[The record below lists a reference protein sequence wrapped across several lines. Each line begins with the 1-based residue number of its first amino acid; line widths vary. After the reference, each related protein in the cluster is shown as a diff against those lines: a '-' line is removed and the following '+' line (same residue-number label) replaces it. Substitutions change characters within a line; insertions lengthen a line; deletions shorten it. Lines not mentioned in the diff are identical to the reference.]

1 MTRGKRICLWGFLGF
16 IAVIAALVVFIA
28 TFDWNRVKPTINEK
42 VSTELGRP
50 FAINGDLQVFWRTEP
65 EEGGWRAYV
74 PWPHFSAADITL
86 GNPEWAAGK
95 TRSALSSKNQF
106 ASLEKVEFR
115 LAPLPLLWQTVRIPQ
130 IVLTRPSADLLRLAD
145 GRATWTF
152 ELPKKE
158 EDPDAMPEKSSWTLD
173 IGEIGF
179 DKGSVTL
186 DDQTL
191 KTRLELVVDP
201 LGKPVPFG
209 QLAGKALAGGD
220 KAATQDYVFG
230 WKLKGQYKGLPLNG
244 SGKVGGMLALQDA
257 AKPFPVQADVSAGST
272 RASIVGTLVDPLN
285 LGALD
290 LRLKLAGS
298 SMANLFP
305 LTGVTLPDTPAYE
318 TDGRL
323 KAELHDPAGAQFH
336 YENFNGKV
344 GDSDLHGD
352 LLFVNRQPRPKLSG
366 KLRSEQLRM
375 ADLGP
380 LIGADSNKE
389 KQARGQSTRQPA
401 DKVLPVEEFRTERWR
416 AMDADVEFTGKRIV
430 HSDKLPISDLYTHLV
445 LSDGLL
451 TLEPL
456 RFGVAGGTLDSHIRL
471 DGGKTPLQSK
481 VQLQA
486 RSFKLKELFPSFAPM
501 QSSFGELNGDA
512 ALTGTG
518 NSVATILAGANGEM
532 KLLINDGRISRS
544 LMEIAGLNVGN
555 YVVNKLFGDD
565 EVKINCAAADVG
577 ITNGLAK
584 PRVFA
589 FDTENAII
597 TVDGTANF
605 ANEQLDLD
613 ITPQSKGMRIFSLR
627 SPLYVQGTFKN
638 PKAGVHV
645 VPLAARGAGMV
656 ALGVAVAPA
665 AALLALIAP
674 SKQDDNQCAAL
685 LEQMKQPAKAPAPAK
700 RK

>member
-1 MTRGKRICLWGFLGF
+1 MTRGKRICLWSFTGF

-42 VSTELGRP
+42 VSAELGRP

-65 EEGGWRAYV
+65 AEGGWRAYV
-74 PWPHFSAADITL
+74 PWPHFSAQDITL
-86 GNPEWAAGK
+86 GNPDWAAGK
-95 TRSALSSKNQF
+95 TRAPNF

-158 EDPDAMPEKSSWTLD
+158 EDPNAMPEHSSWKLD

-179 DKGSVTL
+179 DKGSVSL
-186 DDQTL
+186 DDQSL
-191 KTRLELVVDP
+191 KTRLELLVDP
-201 LGKPVPFG
+201 LGRPVPFG

-230 WKLKGQYKGLPLNG
+230 WKLKGQYKGLPLAG
-244 SGKVGGMLALQDA
+244 AGKVGGVLALQDA

-272 RASIVGTLVDPLN
+272 RASIVGTLTDPLN

-290 LRLKLAGS
+290 LRLQLAGT

-323 KAELHDPAGAQFH
+323 KAELHDSGGAQFH

-352 LLFVNRQPRPKLSG
+352 LVFVNRQPRPKLSG
-366 KLRSEQLRM
+366 KLRSDQLRM

-380 LIGADSNKE
+380 LIGADSNQE

-401 DKVLPVEEFRTERWR
+401 DKVLPVEEFRTDRWR

-430 HSDKLPISDLYTHLV
+430 HGDKLPISDLYTHLV
-445 LSDGLL
+445 LNDGLL
-451 TLEPL
+451 SLEPL

-471 DGGKTPLQSK
+471 DGGKTPLQSR

-512 ALTGTG
+512 TIAGTG

-577 ITNGLAK
+577 IANGLAK

-605 ANEQLDLD
+605 ATEQLDLD
-613 ITPQSKGMRIFSLR
+613 ITPQSKGVRIFSLR

-645 VPLAARGAGMV
+645 LPLAARGAGMV

-685 LEQMKQPAKAPAPAK
+685 LQQMKQPPKAPTT